1 MPRKDWVSRG
11 MNGDHIPITIRPRR
25 SFRPASGDP
34 HRQTSRWPPA
44 IYNGKNGGTNGRIN
58 FHEVAILLL
67 VRAEYRPAD
76 DHLTMIA
83 CGLVPQAPSL
93 FFESNS
99 GRSGLPKFLNSAN
112 RST

>member
-1 MPRKDWVSRG
+1 

-34 HRQTSRWPPA
+34 YRQTSRLPPA

-67 VRAEYRPAD
+67 
-76 DHLTMIA
+76 
-83 CGLVPQAPSL
+83 GLSI
-93 FFESNS
+93 
-99 GRSGLPKFLNSAN
+99 GLP
-112 RST
+112 TII